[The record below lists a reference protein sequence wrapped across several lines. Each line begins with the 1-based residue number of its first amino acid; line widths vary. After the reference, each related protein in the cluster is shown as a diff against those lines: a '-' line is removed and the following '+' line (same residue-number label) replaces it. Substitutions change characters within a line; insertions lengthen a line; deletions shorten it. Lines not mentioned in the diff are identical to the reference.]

1 MVKDIVV
8 EEDLNPEVDK
18 PGRRMRLDAARNTS
32 VEKEMPDI
40 DWDKDSVP
48 LVPTPGISRNF
59 TLYNVYKGKFWDK
72 ESVPLVHTPGISR
85 NFTRYIK

>member
-40 DWDKDSVP
+40 DWDKESVP
-48 LVPTPGISRNF
+48 LVPTLSISKSF
-59 TLYNVYKGKFWDK
+59 TQYIRKKTVTRTFPPMYIPELYPV
-72 ESVPLVHTPGISR
+72 
-85 NFTRYIK
+85 